1 MSSILVTAAASVC
14 HVSYIYIYLQFVDF
28 IVIEM
33 GLQGLY
39 LFQEAVE
46 AWHHS
51 TKKTNQHTFIDPL
64 HE

>member
-46 AWHHS
+46 A
-51 TKKTNQHTFIDPL
+51 
-64 HE
+64 